1 MHIDHRAANSL
12 EYFSTPGVVVEKSS
26 AKSIINS
33 NNLNNL
39 KKASSNPYS
48 KTYFEELLNSYKSH
62 SPYYKDHQQKDS
74 SQLIKSLSATKGKCG
89 GKKCKNEPPPGEE
102 SEDYYYDYEDEE
114 EDDDEDDDYD
124 DVDNV
129 EAQGDAGYSTTAS
142 PVFHESE
149 ISKSSKASSQ
159 NKINHGSP
167 RPHGSGYG
175 EKPDSNKV
183 SIKY

>member
-1 MHIDHRAANSL
+1 MVHIDHRAANSL
-12 EYFSTPGVVVEKSS
+12 EYFSTPGVAIEKSS

-33 NNLNNL
+33 NNLNNF
-39 KKASSNPYS
+39 KKAGSNPYS

-74 SQLIKSLSATKGKCG
+74 SRLIKSLSASKGKCN
-89 GKKCKNEPPPGEE
+89 GKKCKNEPTGEE

-114 EDDDEDDDYD
+114 EDDDEDDDD

-142 PVFHESE
+142 PIFHESE

-159 NKINHGSP
+159 NKNIHGNSGLY
-167 RPHGSGYG
+167 GSGFE
-175 EKPDSNKV
+175 EKQDNNKV
-183 SIKY
+183 SM